1 MANSACSTSTMDRIE
16 VAIVELTAA
25 QDAIATKL
33 DKLLPL
39 LALFET
45 TQHSSSFPS
54 AKSPPLAGTMP
65 TPLPM
70 VTSQHSLQMTTP
82 PRSPPFSPPPPI
94 DATSHSPPTLKR
106 TRKATGL
113 RSLAAT
119 RPVGAERPL
128 VHVDPTTG
136 KADGPHRKKLR
147 TYLGIIAP
155 SDLRTKKKI
164 LQTVGERWRQFKSDL
179 MSKWELVADKDSV
192 DDIVCEKYDINKEKW
207 TQFCQSRR
215 DPLWEDVR
223 KKAQDSL
230 EDHASQGSFV
240 AHGHQDVLTVAI
252 GRQEHPGRV
261 HAVGVGPSAARVN
274 IKESYV
280 YPSSNDPYTGDSEK
294 YGLYVEE
301 NLPRLVALGRLYEGS
316 TTVHNMSLRHDQ
328 LKVGVEEVRDVDA
341 LIPIPTQKGVLGP
354 TKPIDRPD
362 HDVDDPLYL
371 MTLTIPQL
379 FLKPLQV
386 MWDVIVFGMF
396 NDDFP
401 LYIKHEDL
409 FEIAHGGQCLNIS
422 VIQLWIL
429 SMVGTKNTFYNVMDF
444 GAHGNGKSDDSHAF
458 SSAWQHTCGTQGT
471 STLVIPPKGVF
482 LVSNITL
489 KGPCKARSIHILLQG
504 KIVAPAKDA
513 WAKGLDPLIL
523 ISNLNGLTIDGS
535 GGQIDGFGSTWWKC
549 RSCLRPR
556 VISFVS
562 CNDLTVRKLSI
573 SNSPRAHITIDG
585 CNGAIFSNINI
596 HAPRNSPNTDG
607 FDIAFSKNILIED
620 CTIAT
625 GDDCI
630 AINGG
635 SSYINATGIAC
646 GPGHGIS
653 LGKHNAH
660 ETVEEIYV
668 YNCSFTKTTN
678 GARIKT
684 VPGGTGYAKRIT
696 FEKIKLI
703 QTRNPIILD
712 QFYHSVHLT
721 TGVVQV
727 SEVTYRGFQG
737 TSANDKAINLDC
749 GPSGCFNIVLDQI
762 DIVSSDTS
770 KPAHCSCNNAH
781 GTTTSTVPNCSCL
794 LK

>member
-1 MANSACSTSTMDRIE
+1 
-16 VAIVELTAA
+16 
-25 QDAIATKL
+25 
-33 DKLLPL
+33 
-39 LALFET
+39 
-45 TQHSSSFPS
+45 
-54 AKSPPLAGTMP
+54 
-65 TPLPM
+65 
-70 VTSQHSLQMTTP
+70 
-82 PRSPPFSPPPPI
+82 
-94 DATSHSPPTLKR
+94 
-106 TRKATGL
+106 
-113 RSLAAT
+113 
-119 RPVGAERPL
+119 
-128 VHVDPTTG
+128 
-136 KADGPHRKKLR
+136 
-147 TYLGIIAP
+147 
-155 SDLRTKKKI
+155 
-164 LQTVGERWRQFKSDL
+164 
-179 MSKWELVADKDSV
+179 
-192 DDIVCEKYDINKEKW
+192 
-207 TQFCQSRR
+207 
-215 DPLWEDVR
+215 
-223 KKAQDSL
+223 
-230 EDHASQGSFV
+230 
-240 AHGHQDVLTVAI
+240 
-252 GRQEHPGRV
+252 
-261 HAVGVGPSAARVN
+261 
-274 IKESYV
+274 
-280 YPSSNDPYTGDSEK
+280 
-294 YGLYVEE
+294 
-301 NLPRLVALGRLYEGS
+301 
-316 TTVHNMSLRHDQ
+316 
-328 LKVGVEEVRDVDA
+328 
-341 LIPIPTQKGVLGP
+341 
-354 TKPIDRPD
+354 
-362 HDVDDPLYL
+362 
-371 MTLTIPQL
+371 
-379 FLKPLQV
+379 
-386 MWDVIVFGMF
+386 
-396 NDDFP
+396 
-401 LYIKHEDL
+401 
-409 FEIAHGGQCLNIS
+409 
-422 VIQLWIL
+422 
-429 SMVGTKNTFYNVMDF
+429 MVGTKNTFYNVMDF

-653 LGKHNAH
+653 IGSLGKHNAH

-684 VPGGTGYAKRIT
+684 VP
-696 FEKIKLI
+696 
-703 QTRNPIILD
+703 
-712 QFYHSVHLT
+712 

>member
-1 MANSACSTSTMDRIE
+1 MKILKGYTKNLYRPEASFVERY
-16 VAIVELTAA
+16 IVEE
-25 QDAIATKL
+25 AIEFCSKYIGKEKPVGLSESRDEERVGGEANDYTTSL
-33 DKLLPL
+33 LLLLLLLMQHHIPLYLEADK
-39 LALFET
+39 
-45 TQHSSSFPS
+45 
-54 AKSPPLAGTMP
+54 KS
-65 TPLPM
+65 
-70 VTSQHSLQMTTP
+70 H
-82 PRSPPFSPPPPI
+82 R
-94 DATSHSPPTLKR
+94 
-106 TRKATGL
+106 L
-113 RSLAAT
+113 RSLLT
-119 RPVGAERPL
+119 RPVGAERPM

-136 KADGPHRKKLR
+136 KAD
-147 TYLGIIAP
+147 
-155 SDLRTKKKI
+155 
-164 LQTVGERWRQFKSDL
+164 
-179 MSKWELVADKDSV
+179 ADKDSV
-192 DDIVCEKYDINKEKW
+192 DDTVCEKIRW
-207 TQFCQSRR
+207 RSQ
-215 DPLWEDVR
+215 
-223 KKAQDSL
+223 
-230 EDHASQGSFV
+230 ASQGSFV
-240 AHGHQDVLTVAI
+240 LHGHQDVLTAAI
-252 GRQEHPGRV
+252 GRPEHPGRV
-261 HAVGVGPSAARVN
+261 RAVGDGVTIKQYFGPAPRTSRTSSCNHKDSHCLLSQRLVLQLLVS

-316 TTVHNMSLRHDQ
+316 TTVHNMSLCHDQ

-354 TKPIDRPD
+354 TKPADRPD

-386 MWDVIVFGMF
+386 MWDAIVFGMF

-401 LYIKHEDL
+401 LLIMTCVL
-409 FEIAHGGQCLNIS
+409 IIGFVSPCLC
-422 VIQLWIL
+422 LR

-482 LVSNITL
+482 LVTNITL
-489 KGPCKARSIHILLQG
+489 KGPCKARS
-504 KIVAPAKDA
+504 
-513 WAKGLDPLIL
+513 LDPLIL

-653 LGKHNAH
+653 IGSLGKHNAH

-721 TGVVQV
+721 
-727 SEVTYRGFQG
+727 VTYRGFQG

>member
-1 MANSACSTSTMDRIE
+1 MQRLIMTCVLIIGF
-16 VAIVELTAA
+16 V
-25 QDAIATKL
+25 
-33 DKLLPL
+33 
-39 LALFET
+39 
-45 TQHSSSFPS
+45 
-54 AKSPPLAGTMP
+54 SPCLC
-65 TPLPM
+65 
-70 VTSQHSLQMTTP
+70 
-82 PRSPPFSPPPPI
+82 
-94 DATSHSPPTLKR
+94 
-106 TRKATGL
+106 L
-113 RSLAAT
+113 R
-119 RPVGAERPL
+119 
-128 VHVDPTTG
+128 
-136 KADGPHRKKLR
+136 
-147 TYLGIIAP
+147 
-155 SDLRTKKKI
+155 
-164 LQTVGERWRQFKSDL
+164 
-179 MSKWELVADKDSV
+179 
-192 DDIVCEKYDINKEKW
+192 
-207 TQFCQSRR
+207 
-215 DPLWEDVR
+215 
-223 KKAQDSL
+223 
-230 EDHASQGSFV
+230 
-240 AHGHQDVLTVAI
+240 
-252 GRQEHPGRV
+252 
-261 HAVGVGPSAARVN
+261 
-274 IKESYV
+274 
-280 YPSSNDPYTGDSEK
+280 
-294 YGLYVEE
+294 
-301 NLPRLVALGRLYEGS
+301 
-316 TTVHNMSLRHDQ
+316 
-328 LKVGVEEVRDVDA
+328 
-341 LIPIPTQKGVLGP
+341 
-354 TKPIDRPD
+354 
-362 HDVDDPLYL
+362 
-371 MTLTIPQL
+371 
-379 FLKPLQV
+379 
-386 MWDVIVFGMF
+386 
-396 NDDFP
+396 
-401 LYIKHEDL
+401 
-409 FEIAHGGQCLNIS
+409 
-422 VIQLWIL
+422 

-482 LVSNITL
+482 LVTNITL
-489 KGPCKARSIHILLQG
+489 KGPCKARS
-504 KIVAPAKDA
+504 
-513 WAKGLDPLIL
+513 LDPLIL

-653 LGKHNAH
+653 IGSLGKHNAH

-721 TGVVQV
+721 
-727 SEVTYRGFQG
+727 VTYRGFQG